1 MSLLT
6 TSSQTVGPFVSI
18 GFAWLTTTDIAP
30 PGVAGER
37 VAVEGRIV
45 DGDGKPV
52 SDAVVEIW
60 QANARG
66 KYAHP
71 DDRQDKPVAA
81 GFRGFG
87 RIPTDG
93 QGGFRFTTIKPG
105 NVPGPGATTQAPH
118 LVVSIFMR
126 GLLKR
131 LISRIYFPDD
141 PANATDAVLALV
153 PADRRATL
161 IAKQAGANA
170 STLTWNVILQG
181 VDETVFFDC

>member
-1 MSLLT
+1 MGLLT
-6 TSSQTVGPFVSI
+6 TSSQTVGPYVSI
-18 GFAWLTTTDIAP
+18 GFAWLTTTEIAP
-30 PGVAGER
+30 PFVAGER
-37 VAVEGRIV
+37 VIVEGRIV

-60 QANARG
+60 QADAQG

-71 DDRQDKPVAA
+71 DDRQDKPVTA

-87 RIPTDG
+87 RIPTDA

-105 NVPGPGATTQAPH
+105 SVPGPDATMQAPH

-131 LISRIYFPDD
+131 LISRMYFPND
-141 PANATDAVLALV
+141 PANATDAVLARV
-153 PADRRATL
+153 AADRRATL
-161 IAKQAGANA
+161 IAEQAGADA
-170 STLTWNVILQG
+170 STLTWNVSLQG
-181 VDETVFFDC
+181 ADETVFFDC